1 MWRRGPDGEPLLTP
15 RKAAVLL
22 LHLPRGAAVWRH
34 TGGAGAITDEVEG
47 IWQLE
52 HNMNMQAWGKAPRN
66 KRGAQPK
73 MRPYPEPLFEAD
85 KKQAEF
91 ERNAAAFRRKHS
103 QTD

>member
-1 MWRRGPDGEPLLTP
+1 
-15 RKAAVLL
+15 
-22 LHLPRGAAVWRH
+22 
-34 TGGAGAITDEVEG
+34 
-47 IWQLE
+47 
-52 HNMNMQAWGKAPRN
+52 MNMQAWGKAPRN